1 MIVRLV
7 RLTIRP
13 DLETTLMPDA
23 LSDVLRSVR
32 LKGGVFLDARFTAP
46 WAVNSYV
53 TSEDCKPVLAMPAQ
67 IIGYHF
73 VVEGRMLASVEGE
86 PAIEVHAGEVVLLP
100 RNDTHV
106 LASDPG
112 VRPVDGRGLV
122 RPAPDGRLARV
133 RYDGG
138 GAPVRIVC
146 GFLGCEDVHNPLIAS
161 LPRLLTV
168 NVQEATSR
176 ELIETA
182 MNFAVGE
189 PLEGRVAASSVLSR
203 LSELLLIEAV
213 RRYAD
218 GIGGRQAGWL
228 KGLKD
233 PSVGRALALIHQN
246 AAAPW
251 TAGSLAKEAALSR
264 SAFIDRFTSL
274 VGVPPIRYLTSW
286 RMETAKIQLLE
297 TKKSIAQVGYTVGY
311 ESEEAFSRAFKREV
325 GVSPAPWRQQHASR

>member
-1 MIVRLV
+1 
-7 RLTIRP
+7 
-13 DLETTLMPDA
+13 
-23 LSDVLRSVR
+23 
-32 LKGGVFLDARFTAP
+32 
-46 WAVNSYV
+46 
-53 TSEDCKPVLAMPAQ
+53 
-67 IIGYHF
+67 
-73 VVEGRMLASVEGE
+73 
-86 PAIEVHAGEVVLLP
+86 VLLP

-106 LASDPG
+106 LASDAG
-112 VRPVDGRGLV
+112 VPPVDSHGFV
-122 RPAPDGRLARV
+122 QPAHDGRLARI
-133 RYDGG
+133 RYGGG

-189 PLEGRVAASSVLSR
+189 SSDGRAAASSVLSR

-218 GIGGRQAGWL
+218 GIGGQQAGWL
-228 KGLKD
+228 RGLQD

-246 AAAPW
+246 TAAPW
-251 TAGSLAKEAALSR
+251 TAASLAKEVALSR
-264 SAFIDRFTSL
+264 SAFMDRFTSL

-297 TKKSIAQVGYTVGY
+297 TKKSVAQVAYTVGY

-325 GVSPAPWRQQHASR
+325 GVSPAPWREQHASS